1 MFARHKCIALVV
13 ITFINNV
20 TSILTLLIFI
30 QSGKIGS
37 SEEFELSDD
46 DHEDDNSHNTPPQ
59 VDEAANPLFNPT
71 FSLPTQVTGDS
82 HTSGGWALNIVHFF
96 VTYGKDEKKK
106 QVCKICG

>member
-1 MFARHKCIALVV
+1 VV

-20 TSILTLLIFI
+20 TSTLTLLIFI

-46 DHEDDNSHNTPPQ
+46 DHEDDDSHDTPPQ

-71 FSLPTQVTGDS
+71 FSLPTRVTGDS
-82 HTSGGWALNIVHFF
+82 HTSSGQALNIVHFF